1 MSARLGD
8 STKYGRTDLLN
19 LNNWGVVVV
28 LNKSVFYDVYSS
40 IESDVIDPPTNSLHS
55 KRGGLISNFNDCV
68 WLFTAYIDEYVAL
81 LQHCASTCTGIGI
94 PRQSHIMEVRTSR
107 CHGAIIRQLHG

>member
-1 MSARLGD
+1 M
-8 STKYGRTDLLN
+8 
-19 LNNWGVVVV
+19 VVV
-28 LNKSVFYDVYSS
+28 NTCKSVFYDVYSS
-40 IESDVIDPPTNSLHS
+40 IKSDVIDPPTNSLHS
-55 KRGGLISNFNDCV
+55 KRGDVTSNFNDCV